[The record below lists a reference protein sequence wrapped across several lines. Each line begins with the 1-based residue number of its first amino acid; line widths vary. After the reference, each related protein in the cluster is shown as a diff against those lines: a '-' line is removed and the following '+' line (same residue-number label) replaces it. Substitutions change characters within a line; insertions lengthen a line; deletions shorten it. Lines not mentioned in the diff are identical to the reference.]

1 MNNVRRFTSFL
12 VMVLVSGA
20 VVAGC
25 AGTPKHAGFLSDY
38 SRLEPVS
45 GGLRYVDKSRL
56 SGYDEFIVDP
66 IIVHFHDASKAE
78 KMDPDAVRE
87 LADHLRSEI
96 VSALAYGYRVV
107 TEEGPGVARV
117 RIALTD
123 IRHDTSV
130 LNILPPMRMSRVG
143 LGGASMEAE
152 LIDSQSGEQIAAAI
166 QTQKGRRLS
175 LDGFHKSSSAKAVMK
190 GWAKRFRTRLD
201 EAHGR

>member
-1 MNNVRRFTSFL
+1 
-12 VMVLVSGA
+12 MVLVAGI
-20 VVAGC
+20 VGAGC
-25 AGTPKHAGFLSDY
+25 AGTPKQAGFLSDY

-45 GGLRYVDKSRL
+45 GGLRYVDKARL

-66 IIVHFHDASKAE
+66 VIVHFHDAEKA
-78 KMDPDAVRE
+78 KKLDPDAVRE

-96 VSALAYGYRVV
+96 VTALVDGYSVV
-107 TEEGPGVARV
+107 TQRGPRVARV

-130 LNILPPMRMSRVG
+130 LNILPPARVSGVG

-152 LIDSQSGEQIAAAI
+152 VVDSQSGEQIAAAI
-166 QTQKGRRLS
+166 HTQKGKRLS
-175 LDGFHKSSSAKAVMK
+175 LDGFQKSSSAKAVMK
-190 GWAKRFRTRLD
+190 DWAKRFRKRLD